1 MPVQRLVN
9 ATAQWKSAPP
19 RERLRNRGGLLGV
32 SDFLE
37 TTVATLDR
45 TPANALYR
53 YRARDLGLALDRAL
67 HHARDPDLARDH
79 IPPVGLVPNL
89 NLELARAREHAHD
102 LEAARDLE
110 HVPALARDLVRA
122 FDRAHDL
129 AGALDRALYRSRAL
143 NREGALALNRERA
156 SNIVLEIGRGLEI
169 ARGLDRDRAL
179 DFIRDLAR
187 KIESARSPHGR
198 LSRILNPGRDRY
210 LILALALDPT
220 LGRYLTEA
228 HDNLTDAASNFVGA
242 DLTAVDPSKA
252 NLAGIRWDGDTR
264 WPTPEWTARIRRASV
279 EDAPGSGVFIV
290 LPEEGHNFADRGPVA
305 PIS

>member
-1 MPVQRLVN
+1 MEVRASTGASPESRRTSGSLRFPGDHRRNPRPHPRQRPVPLPRPGPRPRPRPRPTPRPRPRLG
-9 ATAQWKSAPP
+9 P
-19 RERLRNRGGLLGV
+19 R
-32 SDFLE
+32 
-37 TTVATLDR
+37 
-45 TPANALYR
+45 P
-53 YRARDLGLALDRAL
+53 
-67 HHARDPDLARDH
+67 H
-79 IPPVGLVPNL
+79 PPVGLVPNL